1 MKFNVVLDKEQ
12 VKEIGNI
19 MADNILAAIEC
30 KKVMKHHIAIRLN

>member
-30 KKVMKHHIAIRLN
+30 KKK

>member
-19 MADNILAAIEC
+19 MAAKSLSAIEC
-30 KKVMKHHIAIRLN
+30 KKK